1 MTRENLVKALNKIQ
15 LLLCLG
21 ESGLLLARNE
31 GDVKDRM
38 IICDATAKLLERP
51 LSKENKDKLKI
62 DECEYEI
69 WCYTRLYEGVGYFED
84 VCSNI
89 LMAPELLKDY
99 PQVFGSVFL
108 YAGRIQNRYLDGV
121 KQLEQVASI
130 LVLCEKY
137 ISDENLEEFLRVFMI
152 EEKCYDVLAKIP
164 RLSKYFESVPSEEEL
179 MYINLMGAVDN
190 GTVN

>member
-1 MTRENLVKALNKIQ
+1 MTREDLVKALNKIQ
-15 LLLCLG
+15 LLLRLG
-21 ESGLLLARNE
+21 EAGLLLLHNE

-51 LSKENKDKLKI
+51 LSKEDKTKLKN
-62 DECEYEI
+62 DEREYEI

-84 VCSNI
+84 VCLNI

-108 YAGRIQNRYLDGV
+108 YAGQIQNRYLDGV

-137 ISDENLEEFLRVFMI
+137 ISDENLEEFCGVFLI
-152 EEKCYDVLAKIP
+152 EEQCYDVLAKIP
-164 RLSKYFESVPSEEEL
+164 RLSKYFESVPSEEEF
-179 MYINLMGAVDN
+179 MYINLMGAVGN